1 MKFTNIE
8 KISLTILVIT
18 LVIFVYNLITN
29 RDLIS
34 LGFTTMTTYGILRII
49 NKNM

>member
-1 MKFTNIE
+1 MKLTIIE
-8 KISLTILVIT
+8 KISLAILVIT

-34 LGFTTMTTYGILRII
+34 LGFTAMVTYGILRII